1 MTGRVLVTHEEW
13 VESFT
18 AEKYILNELSTG
30 QRDEFEEHYFD
41 CPECAESVRLLSQL
55 KTGAHLALSRQTAAV
70 QAENPRSSWI
80 PQWLSWWVGPQP
92 ALAGALAAFCLAGV
106 TGYQNAQLKN
116 QLRPQMVQSIILL
129 PATRGELPTVHTTAS
144 GQFVLLEADVP
155 SASGNLTWEL
165 HSSSSKLVAGGR
177 GPAPDP
183 GLSFKVMLPTAQIAA
198 DEYKLVVRS
207 DAGREWLFKFRAGP
221 R

>member
-1 MTGRVLVTHEEW
+1 MTGRVSVTHEEW

-18 AEKYILNELSTG
+18 AEKYILNELTTA

-55 KTGAHLALSRQTAAV
+55 KTGAQLALSSQTAAV
-70 QAENPRSSWI
+70 EVKKSRSSWT
-80 PQWLSWWVGPQP
+80 PEWLNWWIRPQP
-92 ALAGALAAFCLAGV
+92 ALVGALAAFSLAGV
-106 TGYQNAQLKN
+106 IGYQNVQLKN

-129 PATRGELPTVHTTAS
+129 PATRGELPTVHTTAA

-165 HSSSSKLVAGGR
+165 RSSSSKLVAEGR

-183 GLSFKVMLPTAQIAA
+183 GLSFKVMLPTEQIPA
-198 DEYKLVVRS
+198 DEYRLIVRS